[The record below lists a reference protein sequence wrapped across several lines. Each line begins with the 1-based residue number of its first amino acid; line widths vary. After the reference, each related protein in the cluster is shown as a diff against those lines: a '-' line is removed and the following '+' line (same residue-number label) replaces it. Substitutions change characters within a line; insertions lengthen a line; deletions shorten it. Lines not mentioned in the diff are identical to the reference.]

1 MINEVVQNNTRLFL
15 SHFTSTTHHP
25 WGTPS
30 NYTKEQYFA
39 DDGIITK
46 HVDMNKYLN
55 TIRFVDRWI
64 GDILKLLDETGIAN
78 ETLVVAVGDQ

>member
-1 MINEVVQNNTRLFL
+1 
-15 SHFTSTTHHP
+15 
-25 WGTPS
+25 
-30 NYTKEQYFA
+30 
-39 DDGIITK
+39 
-46 HVDMNKYLN
+46 MNKYLN